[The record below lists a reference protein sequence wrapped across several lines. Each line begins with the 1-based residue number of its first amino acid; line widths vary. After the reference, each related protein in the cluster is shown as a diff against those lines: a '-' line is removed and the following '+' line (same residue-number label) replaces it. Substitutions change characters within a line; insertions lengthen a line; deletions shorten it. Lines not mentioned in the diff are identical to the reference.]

1 MIKYRHKETGLF
13 LKKRKVGY
21 RTYYLLDEKGTVYNV
36 DCIKN
41 MSLCKYESLGSKE
54 EYYKPEEFEI
64 VRFNLVEI

>member
-41 MSLCKYESLGSKE
+41 MSLSKYESLHNITD
-54 EYYKPEEFEI
+54 YYTSDEFEL
-64 VRFNLVEI
+64 VKFELVEI

>member
-21 RTYYLLDEKGTVYNV
+21 RTYYLLDKTGTAYNV

-41 MSLCKYESLGSKE
+41 MSLAMYQTLHGGR
-54 EYYKPEEFEI
+54 EYFLPEEFEI
-64 VRFNLVEI
+64 VKFELIEI

>member
-21 RTYYLLDEKGTVYNV
+21 RTYYLLDKKGTVYNV

-41 MSLCKYESLGSKE
+41 MGLCKYESIRSKID
-54 EYYKPEEFEI
+54 YYKPEEFEL
-64 VRFNLVEI
+64 VRFNLVEV

>member
-21 RTYYLLDEKGTVYNV
+21 RTYYLLDKKGTVYNV

-41 MSLCKYESLGSKE
+41 MSLSKYEESYWTTD
-54 EYYKPEEFEI
+54 YYKIEEFEL
-64 VRFNLVEI
+64 VKFNLVEI

>member
-21 RTYYLLDEKGTVYNV
+21 RTYYLLDKKGTVYNV

-41 MSLCKYESLGSKE
+41 MSLSKYESLSGIT
-54 EYYKPEEFEI
+54 EYYTPDEFEL
-64 VRFNLVEI
+64 VKFELVEI

>member
-41 MSLCKYESLGSKE
+41 MSLSKYERLRGITD
-54 EYYKPEEFEI
+54 YYRPEEFEL
-64 VRFNLVEI
+64 VKFELVEI